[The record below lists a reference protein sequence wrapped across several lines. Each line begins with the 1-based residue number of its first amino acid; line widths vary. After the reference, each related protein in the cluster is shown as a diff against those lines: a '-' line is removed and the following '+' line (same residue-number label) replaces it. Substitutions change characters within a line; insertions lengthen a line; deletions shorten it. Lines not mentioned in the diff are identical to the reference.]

1 MRRFAGKPFDMLPVG
16 DCPAGDIGPLPAG
29 DMPFCIRCWCNA
41 RALAMMLFSTEAPP
55 LPAKLDDVDTGCLAI
70 PKRPMAVEFGFMLGG
85 SDTDRNDG
93 ILLGSSSGLS

>member
-1 MRRFAGKPFDMLPVG
+1 
-16 DCPAGDIGPLPAG
+16 
-29 DMPFCIRCWCNA
+29 
-41 RALAMMLFSTEAPP
+41 MMLFSTEAPP

-93 ILLGSSSGLS
+93 SLLGSSSGLS